1 MEKLSHTLDL
11 TKRVRADVKDAEEE
25 EENYINIVIK
35 ERQQQQRAQITN
47 VKILY

>member
-11 TKRVRADVKDAEEE
+11 TKRVRADVEE

>member
-11 TKRVRADVKDAEEE
+11 TKRVRADAEE

-35 ERQQQQRAQITN
+35 ERLQQRAQITN
-47 VKILY
+47 VKTLY

>member
-11 TKRVRADVKDAEEE
+11 TKRVRADVEE

-35 ERQQQQRAQITN
+35 ERQQQRAQITN

>member
-11 TKRVRADVKDAEEE
+11 TKRVRADAEEAEE

-35 ERQQQQRAQITN
+35 ERQQQRAQITN